1 MLVLGKNE
9 KSAMCHSIIQPDLK
23 KNKKKNTDS
32 LFNGFHLAAAAAA
45 AVLLPV
51 IYLLFFQTE
60 YTVILPR

>member
-23 KNKKKNTDS
+23 KNKKNTDS

>member
-23 KNKKKNTDS
+23 KKKNTDS